1 MPKPADMTTAELEQ
15 ALLVQLSTL
24 EWHDLTEVSPDPE
37 AVQCLGAGLAI
48 GRKTIY
54 MLTRYE
60 GEGDKYALVA
70 QPEGDEVAV
79 GAGGGLTVT
88 NCSARSAITR
98 SRCARP
104 AAVSLMCG

>member
-70 QPEGDEVAV
+70 QPEGDEAKRVVTEQFKLEWLWEQVA
-79 GAGGGLTVT
+79 G
-88 NCSARSAITR
+88 
-98 SRCARP
+98 
-104 AAVSLMCG
+104 